1 MSAQESELR
10 LAHRR
15 DARTIANLSRDLI
28 ETGLGWRWTP
38 KRVEQSIAD
47 SETLGLV
54 AETRIEI
61 AGFGLMEFHPH
72 HAHLTLFA
80 VRESH
85 QRAGL
90 GSRMLEWMTESART
104 AGCDRIVLEVR
115 STNEGARRFY
125 ERFGYA
131 AEKTL
136 EGYYDGKEAAVQMV
150 HHLIDPATARQK
162 P

>member
-1 MSAQESELR
+1 MSAVESELR
-10 LAHRR
+10 LARRR

-28 ETGLGWRWTP
+28 ETGLGWSWTP
-38 KRVEQSIAD
+38 KRVERAISD

-61 AGFGLMEFHPH
+61 VGFGLMEFHTN

-80 VRESH
+80 VSEAH
-85 QRAGL
+85 QRRGL
-90 GSRMLEWMTESART
+90 GTRMLEWMTESART

-115 STNEGARRFY
+115 STNEGAQRFY
-125 ERFGYA
+125 ERAGYA
-131 AEKTL
+131 SEKTL
-136 EGYYDGKEAAVQMV
+136 PGYYDGKEAAVRMV
-150 HHLIDPATARQK
+150 NDLIDPAVAEQK

>member
-1 MSAQESELR
+1 MSAVESELR
-10 LAHRR
+10 LARRR

-28 ETGLGWRWTP
+28 ETGLGWSWTP
-38 KRVEQSIAD
+38 KRVERAISD
-47 SETLGLV
+47 SENLGLV

-61 AGFGLMEFHPH
+61 VGFGLMEFHTN

-80 VRESH
+80 VREAH
-85 QRAGL
+85 QRRGL
-90 GSRMLEWMTESART
+90 GTRMLEWMTESART

-115 STNEGARRFY
+115 STNEGAQRFY
-125 ERFGYA
+125 ERAGYV

-136 EGYYDGKEAAVQMV
+136 PGYYDGKEAAVRMV
-150 HHLIDPATARQK
+150 NDLIDPAVAEQK

>member
-1 MSAQESELR
+1 MSAAESELR
-10 LAHRR
+10 LARRR

-38 KRVEQSIAD
+38 KRVEHAIVD
-47 SETLGLV
+47 TETLSLV

-61 AGFGLMEFHPH
+61 AGFGLMEFHAH

-85 QRAGL
+85 RRTGL
-90 GSRMLEWMTESART
+90 GTRMLEWMTESART
-104 AGCDRIVLEVR
+104 AGCERIVLEVR
-115 STNEGARRFY
+115 STNEGAQRFY
-125 ERFGYA
+125 ERAGYY

-136 EGYYDGKEAAVQMV
+136 DGYYDGKEAAVRMV
-150 HHLIDPATARQK
+150 KHLIDPAIAKQK